1 MEESRSFMSLP
12 SQMEILIGSFLFFK
26 VESCMRL
33 GMSRNAYSINI
44 YFETKVS
51 VPSGNILYTI
61 KIETPSAILDDV
73 HIPIHSDIYIY
84 IQRLTKYQ
92 HGILIGPFKPIN
104 TRILYVKIN

>member
-1 MEESRSFMSLP
+1 
-12 SQMEILIGSFLFFK
+12 
-26 VESCMRL
+26 MRL

-73 HIPIHSDIYIY
+73 HIQIPSEIYIWAF
-84 IQRLTKYQ
+84 IKPLHFQTKDKS
-92 HGILIGPFKPIN
+92 IDIWIP
-104 TRILYVKIN
+104 YVKINWCKQ

>member
-1 MEESRSFMSLP
+1 
-12 SQMEILIGSFLFFK
+12 
-26 VESCMRL
+26 MRL

-84 IQRLTKYQ
+84 IYITKYQ
-92 HGILIGPFKPIN
+92 HGILIGLFKTIN
-104 TRILYVKIN
+104 TQILYV

>member
-1 MEESRSFMSLP
+1 
-12 SQMEILIGSFLFFK
+12 
-26 VESCMRL
+26 MRL

-73 HIPIHSDIYIY
+73 HIQIYI
-84 IQRLTKYQ
+84 RA
-92 HGILIGPFKPIN
+92 F
-104 TRILYVKIN
+104 VKFLHKDSSPNI

>member
-1 MEESRSFMSLP
+1 MSLP
-12 SQMEILIGSFLFFK
+12 SQMEILIGFFLFLR

-61 KIETPSAILDDV
+61 KIETPSAILDDM
-73 HIPIHSDIYIY
+73 HIQIPSEIHIREFIK
-84 IQRLTKYQ
+84 L
-92 HGILIGPFKPIN
+92 
-104 TRILYVKIN
+104 